1 MKHSLLA
8 ILVAAAGVAGC
19 SSGAPA
25 DQRMTES
32 EFETKIASAISFD
45 PALLKV
51 GDRVVYFV
59 KRTGETTTQ
68 KYSWSA
74 VAEDKGAVWV
84 ENSVPFNVSR
94 MVVKT
99 KLERSGKMLEQWVGE
114 PGGVPGQTYP
124 SPKSGDAPKHVRDSA
139 SAKADEKQDIDRVTV
154 GGKTYEC
161 TRVTTVLAYPDG
173 RKSTMTNWFSKEVPF
188 APNPA
193 LGGLVKRQFGR
204 LSMELIIGDRNAK
217 AEMQIPSQK

>member
-32 EFETKIASAISFD
+32 DFETKIASAISFD

-84 ENSVPFNVSR
+84 ENSVPFNVR
-94 MVVKT
+94 
-99 KLERSGKMLEQWVGE
+99 E
-114 PGGVPGQTYP
+114 
-124 SPKSGDAPKHVRDSA
+124 SP
-139 SAKADEKQDIDRVTV
+139 
-154 GGKTYEC
+154 
-161 TRVTTVLAYPDG
+161 
-173 RKSTMTNWFSKEVPF
+173 
-188 APNPA
+188 
-193 LGGLVKRQFGR
+193 
-204 LSMELIIGDRNAK
+204 
-217 AEMQIPSQK
+217 